1 MFKNM
6 VVYCSSLF
14 YTVHVYQQHNSM
26 VLYNKTQNDLQG
38 IKLKSFVMCFGSYT
52 SLFNSAVPTADI
64 M

>member
-14 YTVHVYQQHNSM
+14 YTVHVYEHNSM
-26 VLYNKTQNDLQG
+26 VLYNRTQSDLQG

-52 SLFNSAVPTADI
+52 SLFNSAVLTADV